1 MPARAAALDLLT
13 TALSRRAGLD
23 EGLSHPA
30 LAALEPRDRAFA
42 RALVM
47 ATLRWL
53 GPIDTALQ
61 ARLKK
66 APPERIVNVLR
77 LGAAQL
83 LVLKTPAHAAVG
95 ATVDLAAAQKGGAA
109 LKGLVNAVLRGLTRE
124 PPNLD
129 DPDLMAPTWLA
140 ARWRAAYGP
149 DNAAAI
155 AALIGAEP

>member
-1 MPARAAALDLLT
+1 VTSTDTPEDVRGLPARAAALDLLT

-66 APPERIVNVLR
+66 APP
-77 LGAAQL
+77 
-83 LVLKTPAHAAVG
+83 
-95 ATVDLAAAQKGGAA
+95 
-109 LKGLVNAVLRGLTRE
+109 
-124 PPNLD
+124 
-129 DPDLMAPTWLA
+129 
-140 ARWRAAYGP
+140 
-149 DNAAAI
+149 
-155 AALIGAEP
+155 